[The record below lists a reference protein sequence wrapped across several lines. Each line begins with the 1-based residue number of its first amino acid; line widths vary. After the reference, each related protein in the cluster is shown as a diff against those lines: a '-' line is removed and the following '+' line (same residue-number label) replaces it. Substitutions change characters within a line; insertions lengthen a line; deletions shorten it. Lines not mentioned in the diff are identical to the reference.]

1 MGNKGRRKPDV
12 RKGTRNLRETQREQ
26 ERGDA
31 WRTGTHSKEQTGESR
46 RGKWKRRNG
55 ERSSK
60 KRKRRNG
67 SSEQCSHLPGKKRA
81 QARMEPDPAE
91 IAGGDAP
98 PCAEPPAAPTLYQS
112 TAEPHSI

>member
-1 MGNKGRRKPDV
+1 MEAQKRGAILEEAGNDEKA
-12 RKGTRNLRETQREQ
+12 LR
-26 ERGDA
+26 
-31 WRTGTHSKEQTGESR
+31 S
-46 RGKWKRRNG
+46 NVVIY
-55 ERSSK
+55 
-60 KRKRRNG
+60 
-67 SSEQCSHLPGKKRA
+67 PGKKRA